1 MGNSGSSTK
10 EIPAYNISSMS
21 NKTNYNGLSIQ
32 SFVNY
37 KQKKRDLFD
46 YDEEDDDDENNNNY
60 WIFIIVIIILLL
72 FLLLILYLNKNI

>member
-21 NKTNYNGLSIQ
+21 NKTNYYGISIQ

-37 KQKKRDLFD
+37 KHKKRDLFD
-46 YDEEDDDDENNNNY
+46 YDEEEDDENNNY
-60 WIFIIVIIILLL
+60 WIFIIIIIILLL

>member
-46 YDEEDDDDENNNNY
+46 YEEEDDENNNY
-60 WIFIIVIIILLL
+60 WIFIIIIIILLL

>member
-1 MGNSGSSTK
+1 MGNSSSSTK

-46 YDEEDDDDENNNNY
+46 YEEDDENNNY

>member
-46 YDEEDDDDENNNNY
+46 YEEEDEENNNY

>member
-10 EIPAYNISSMS
+10 EIPAFNITSMY
-21 NKTNYNGLSIQ
+21 NKTNYYGISIQ

-37 KQKKRDLFD
+37 KQKKRDFS
-46 YDEEDDDDENNNNY
+46 DEEDEDETNNY